1 VTSNGLLVLDKPLG
15 LSSRQALDRVRRLY
29 RTRKAGFAG
38 TLDPLAS
45 GVLVCALGVATRLLT
60 YLEADAKRY
69 RAIVELGRETD
80 TDDAEGRT
88 VAQGDWP
95 TVGRDQVEAALAD
108 FRGPIRQRPPAYSAI
123 SVGGQRLYALA
134 RRGEAVMVP
143 EREVTIHALTLTAW
157 EPPKL
162 TLDVYC
168 SKGTYIRALARD
180 LGRTLGCSAY
190 LAGLRRTASG
200 AFTLNQAT
208 TLEQLEA
215 AGDDRRATYLLPL
228 RAAIAH
234 LPVVALDSDEVDRI
248 RSGQRIGRSEVSDG
262 LTALLDSRGIVVA
275 VGRSIAGVIQPE
287 KVLPPPDEA

>member
-15 LSSRQALDRVRRLY
+15 MSSRQALDRVRRRY

-60 YLEADAKRY
+60 YLEGDAKRY

-88 VAQGDWP
+88 VAQGDWHA
-95 TVGRDQVEAALAD
+95 VGRAQVDAALVA
-108 FRGPIRQRPPAYSAI
+108 FRGPLRQRPPAYSAI
-123 SVGGQRLYALA
+123 SIGGQRLYALA
-134 RRGEAVMVP
+134 RRGEAVVAP
-143 EREVTIHALTLTAW
+143 EREVTIYALDLTDW
-157 EPPKL
+157 RPPQFA
-162 TLDVYC
+162 LDVRC

-180 LGRTLGCSAY
+180 LGRTLGCYAY

-200 AFTLNQAT
+200 AFTLDQAT

-215 AGDDRRATYLLPL
+215 AGDDRLATYLLPP
-228 RAAIAH
+228 RAAVAH
-234 LPVVALDSDEVDRI
+234 LPAIALEPDEVGRV
-248 RSGQRIGRSEVSDG
+248 RSGQRLRRSEAGDG
-262 LTALLDSRGIVVA
+262 LTALLDSDGIVVG
-275 VGRSIAGVIQPE
+275 VGRSVAGTIQPE

>member
-1 VTSNGLLVLDKPLG
+1 MTSNGLLVLDKPLG
-15 LSSRQALDRVRRLY
+15 MSSRQALDRVRRRY

-60 YLEADAKRY
+60 YLEADTKRY

-88 VAQGDWP
+88 VAQGDWHA
-95 TVGRDQVEAALAD
+95 VVRAQVEAALAA

-134 RRGEAVMVP
+134 RRGEAVMAP
-143 EREVTIHALTLTAW
+143 EREVTIYALDLTDW
-157 EPPKL
+157 RPPQF
-162 TLDVYC
+162 TLDVQC

-200 AFTLNQAT
+200 TFTLGQAI

-215 AGDDRRATYLLPL
+215 AGDDRLATYLLPP
-228 RAAIAH
+228 RAAVAH
-234 LPVVALDSDEVDRI
+234 LPAIALESDEVDRV
-248 RSGQRIGRSEVSDG
+248 RSGQRLRRSGASDG
-262 LTALLDSRGIVVA
+262 PVALLDNDGIVVG
-275 VGRSIAGVIQPE
+275 VGRSVAGSIQPE
-287 KVLPPPDEA
+287 KVLPPPDET

>member
-15 LSSRQALDRVRRLY
+15 MSSRQALDRVRRLY
-29 RTRKAGFAG
+29 HTRKAGFAG

-69 RAIVELGRETD
+69 RATVELGRETD

-88 VAQGDWP
+88 VAQGDP
-95 TVGRDQVEAALAD
+95 HAVGRDQVEAALAG

-134 RRGEAVMVP
+134 RRGEAVVAP
-143 EREVTIHALTLTAW
+143 EREVTISALDLTDW
-157 EPPKL
+157 RPPRFV
-162 TLDVYC
+162 LDVQC

-180 LGRTLGCSAY
+180 LGRTLGCTAY

-200 AFTLNQAT
+200 AFTLDQAI

-215 AGDDRRATYLLPL
+215 AGEDRLTTYLLPP
-228 RAAIAH
+228 RAAVAH
-234 LPVVALDSDEVDRI
+234 LPAIALQSDEVDRV
-248 RSGQRIGRSEVSDG
+248 RSGQRLHRGEVGDG
-262 LTALLDSRGIVVA
+262 LTALLDSVGGVVGVGRA
-275 VGRSIAGVIQPE
+275 VGGVIQPE
-287 KVLPPPDEA
+287 KVLPVPDEV